1 MTLRST
7 LRLFSTAILAIS
19 AAAFGLPAWAAYP
32 DQVIR
37 FVIPF
42 GAGGPADIIG
52 RLFADKLSHELGQ
65 SVVVDN
71 RPGAGGSIGADY
83 VTHLAP
89 DGYTLMLASPAILS
103 VNPFLYKSV
112 TYDPITGF
120 TPISLIANAPN
131 VLVVLPT
138 QPFKTLPELVAYARQ
153 HPGKLTFGSSGS
165 GTSNHLGGEAL
176 KLQAGVDM
184 LHVPYKSQAAAMQ
197 DLLGGR
203 IDMIFDTLPTSIG
216 PIRTGQL
223 RPLALAAPERSSLL
237 PDVPTTAEAGAPG
250 VIAGSWYAVM
260 GPPGMPAAIVDRVNR
275 ALTDICADEAF
286 ANKLRDLGTPCLKSS
301 PAELRDFIQAQF
313 TYWGDVIRKAKIT
326 AE

>member
-1 MTLRST
+1 MKLRSM
-7 LRLFSTAILAIS
+7 LNIFSIAVLALS
-19 AAAFGLPAWAAYP
+19 AAGFGSPARARYP
-32 DQVIR
+32 DQVIH
-37 FVIPF
+37 FVVPF

-52 RLFADKLSHELGQ
+52 RLFAEKLSRELGQ

-71 RPGAGGSIGADY
+71 RPGAGGSIGAEY
-83 VTHLAP
+83 VTHLPA
-89 DGYTLMLASPAILS
+89 DGYSLMLASPAILA

-112 TYDPITGF
+112 TYNPITGF

-131 VLVVLPT
+131 VLVVLPS
-138 QPFKTLPELVAYARQ
+138 QPFTTLPGLVAYAKQ

-176 KLQAGVDM
+176 KLQAGIDM

-223 RPLALAAPERSSLL
+223 RPLALAATERSQLL
-237 PDVPTTAEAGAPG
+237 PDVPTTKEAGGPG
-250 VIAGSWYAVM
+250 VIAGSWYSVM
-260 GPPGMPAAIVDRVNR
+260 GPPGMPADIVDKLNR
-275 ALTDICADEAF
+275 SLTRICADEAF
-286 ANKLRDLGTPCLKSS
+286 ATKLSDLGTTCLKST
-301 PAELRDFIQAQF
+301 PAELREFIQAQF
-313 TYWGDVIRKAKIT
+313 NYWGDVIKKAKIPV
-326 AE
+326 E

>member
-1 MTLRST
+1 MNRRSM
-7 LRLFSTAILAIS
+7 LHLFLASVLVTA
-19 AAAFGLPAWAAYP
+19 AAAFALPASAKYP

-37 FVIPF
+37 FVVPF

-52 RLFADKLSHELGQ
+52 RLFAEKLSHELGQ

-71 RPGAGGSIGADY
+71 RPGAGGGIGAEY
-83 VTHLAP
+83 VTHLPP
-89 DGYTLMLASPAILS
+89 DGYTLMLASPAILA

-112 TYDPITGF
+112 TYNPITGF

-131 VLVVLPT
+131 ILVVLPS
-138 QPFKTLPELVAYARQ
+138 QPFTTLPGLVAYAKQ

-176 KLQAGVDM
+176 KLQAGIDM

-223 RPLALAAPERSSLL
+223 RPLALAATERSSLL

-250 VIAGSWYAVM
+250 VVAGSWYSVM
-260 GPPGMPAAIVDRVNR
+260 GPPGMPADIVDRLNR
-275 ALTDICADEAF
+275 SLTAICADSSF
-286 ANKLRDLGTPCLKSS
+286 ADKLRDLGTTCLRSS

-313 TYWGDVIRKAKIT
+313 TYWGDVIKKAKIT
-326 AE
+326 VE